1 MKIIIELTL
10 LVSFSCTFYVLSL
23 TSKLTKEPL
32 RLGLLGGTLASIVSL
47 IYPLWNVEKWAL
59 GVLFLGT
66 ISCINLLCF
75 KYVNFKRYLERLALM
90 AMLTFLLGGC
100 CLAIENF
107 FGQISLFVVAVV
119 TAITFALTKAVIRFR
134 ERQNAIEKFTYSVV
148 LKDKGEKFSLSG
160 FLDSG
165 NMLYDTITKKPIMLV
180 DYEVFHKLYSDIPYF
195 KVLTKTFDERK
206 VKNGHYIKVNSLSA
220 GASIFV
226 FSVEEALVGEN
237 RRVKEP
243 MLGLSLSGFEK
254 SFGRNILLHSELV

>member
-1 MKIIIELTL
+1 MKIVIELTL

-23 TSKLTKEPL
+23 TSRLTKQPM
-32 RLGLLGGTLASIVSL
+32 RLGVLGGAVASLISL

-59 GVLFLGT
+59 GVLLLGT
-66 ISCINLLCF
+66 LSCVNLMCF
-75 KYVNFKRYLERLALM
+75 KYVNFKRYLERFVLM
-90 AMLTFLLGGC
+90 AMLTFLFGGC
-100 CLAIENF
+100 SLAIENF

-119 TAITFALTKAVIRFR
+119 STVTFAVTKAVIRFR
-134 ERQNAIEKFTYSVV
+134 ARQNAIEKFTYSVV
-148 LKDKGEKFSLSG
+148 LKDKGEKIALSG

-180 DYEVFHKLYSDIPYF
+180 DFEVFHKLYADIPYF

-220 GASIFV
+220 GASMFV
-226 FSVEEALVGEN
+226 FSVEEAVVGES
-237 RRVKEP
+237 RMVKEP